1 MVMLKGGKNPVLAHL
16 FLNHM
21 LDTEV
26 AKQNFSADRLPAAA
40 ERRSTRTRWSPTAS
54 SRRTCKRAIVRPEYF
69 DAGYRLL
76 ELDAAN
82 DAAWHNVWRAF
93 KAGGS

>member
-1 MVMLKGGKNPVLAHL
+1 M
-16 FLNHM
+16 
-21 LDTEV
+21 
-26 AKQNFSADRLPAAA
+26 A
-40 ERRSTRTRWSPTAS
+40 EEFIPENLRS
-54 SRRTCKRAIVRPEYF
+54 AIVRPEYF

-76 ELDAAN
+76 ELDGDN